1 MHIESEIKRWGNS
14 LALRITGAM
23 AEIPNFKAGTKVDI
37 EIRENGLLIKPITRS
52 TKKLRLPYTEQ
63 QLVAELTP
71 SLAHADEL
79 ASLSEKEIGE

>member
-37 EIRENGLLIKPITRS
+37 EIKEDGLFIKPIIRS
-52 TKKLRLPYTEQ
+52 SRKLRLPYSEQ

-79 ASLSEKEIGE
+79 VSPSAKELGE